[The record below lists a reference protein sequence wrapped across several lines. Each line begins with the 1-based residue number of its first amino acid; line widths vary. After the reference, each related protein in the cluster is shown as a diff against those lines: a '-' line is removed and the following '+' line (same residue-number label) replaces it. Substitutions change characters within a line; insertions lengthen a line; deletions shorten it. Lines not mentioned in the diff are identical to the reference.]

1 MASND
6 PKYYKSLLTTLY
18 PCKVPFTVVIKE
30 DKPKKRLG
38 TYYGKTRRI
47 IIHTGWASKH
57 DPVET
62 AIHEYAHH
70 LHYTEYDK
78 TKKKHAPHGK
88 EYWQIYGQLMN
99 RAKVLGI
106 CDYELSPSLLFPE
119 SSPQAG
125 LKVNKQTSLWA
136 EANEPTGRQTIT
148 AGMTTVKRFLK
159 DALLSIV
166 IWLNRD

>member
-6 PKYYKSLLTTLY
+6 PQYYNSLLTTLY

-47 IIHTGWASKH
+47 IIHTGWASRH

-70 LHYTEYDK
+70 LHYTEYEK
-78 TKKKHAPHGK
+78 TKKKNAPHGK

-99 RAKVLGI
+99 RAKVLGL
-106 CDYELSPSLLFPE
+106 CDYELSPVLLFPE
-119 SSPQAG
+119 TSPTTSMAAYKKTSSRD
-125 LKVNKQTSLWA
+125 V
-136 EANEPTGRQTIT
+136 ANESMDIQMIT
-148 AGMTTVKRFLK
+148 AGMTTVKRLLK
-159 DALLSIV
+159 DALRRIV
-166 IWLNRD
+166 IWLNRE

>member
-6 PKYYKSLLTTLY
+6 PLYYKNLLTTLY

-47 IIHTGWASKH
+47 IIHTGWAPKH

-70 LHYTEYDK
+70 LHYTEFEK
-78 TKKKHAPHGK
+78 AKKKNAPHGK

-99 RAKVLGI
+99 RAKILGL
-106 CDYELSPSLLFPE
+106 CDYELSPVILFPE
-119 SSPQAG
+119 SSPTTG
-125 LKVNKQTSLWA
+125 LTSIKKTSSKDV
-136 EANEPTGRQTIT
+136 ANETTDIQMIT
-148 AGMTTVKRFLK
+148 AGMTAVKRFLK
-159 DALLSIV
+159 DVLRSIV
-166 IWLNRD
+166 TWLNRE